1 MIVSSLLG
9 QPWEVSQTQRSSNEA
24 FPYQLNPGGLQNNG
38 SVSQSLGNNSGTW
51 WQPTNNFRIPEM
63 VNGDEVKTGSHNS
76 SSIEKPTKR
85 SWVPPQPPPVAM
97 PEAAEAIRR
106 PKPAVPRGQ
115 LPDDQK
121 VFGPSDATKESVE
134 MAKAPEADGAAD
146 DNGVTPEPNSG
157 RIQEEGISF

>member
-1 MIVSSLLG
+1 MIVSSLLE
-9 QPWEVSQTQRSSNEA
+9 QPWEVSQNQRSSNQA

-38 SVSQSLGNNSGTW
+38 NNSGTW
-51 WQPTNNFRIPEM
+51 WQPTNNLGIPEM
-63 VNGDEVKTGSHNS
+63 VNGDEVKTGSHDS

-106 PKPAVPRGQ
+106 PKLAVPRGQ

-121 VFGPSDATKESVE
+121 VFGPSDAMNESVE
-134 MAKAPEADGAAD
+134 SAKASEVDGAAD
-146 DNGVTPEPNSG
+146 GNGVNPEPNSG